1 MNESGKIDGVDAEL
15 HGVFQVRQVTRGTA
29 LESLVGADLVRVEPA
44 QTSSTHR
51 HNRAE
56 TVLFF
61 TAGSGE
67 VLLHAHREVVAVTT
81 GDRVVIPAGT
91 FHAVRTSIE
100 AVEFMSVQSPPILDL
115 STGVLDLE
123 PLEE

>member
-1 MNESGKIDGVDAEL
+1 MSDGKIAGVETEL

-29 LESLVGADLVRVEPA
+29 LETLVGADLVRVEA
-44 QTSSTHR
+44 GQASSMHR
-51 HNRAE
+51 HNLAE

-61 TAGSGE
+61 TLGAGE
-67 VLLHAHREVVAVTT
+67 VLLHADRQAVPVAV

-91 FHAVRTSIE
+91 YHAVRTTTH
-100 AVEFMSVQSPPILDL
+100 AVEFLSVQSPPILDL

-123 PLEE
+123 PIEG